1 MRQIAG
7 RMFAFVLVTG
17 FAVACSSAGSG
28 GSPGAG
34 GTPGAGSP
42 SGTQNGEAKFQTVNV
57 GAVTDITALPLFAA
71 SQQGYFASNG
81 LDVKFRTFS
90 SGSDMNKAL
99 AAGTVQFATASA
111 TSIPSSRSAGLLT
124 TMIAGTV
131 NDATQ
136 NEYDASLGIIGRAA
150 SGVKANDP
158 ASLKGKKVAILAG
171 STTDFYF
178 TSWLKQNGLTAADVK
193 TVSISVPDM
202 PVSLKQGNVDA
213 VVSWEP
219 YVSQEIRE
227 MGSEGVVV
235 SRGAPGNVAFIIG
248 MGATD
253 KTVKEDVGVLT
264 KITAAVAQADQ
275 WVRKNPEKAAT
286 VATSYIKGLDP
297 ADALAAIKQVHFDP
311 RLSGCTQHALEESA
325 QTMQS
330 LGKIATAPSVSEI
343 THPEFIQQVEKD
355 HPEWFSDLPPLPG
368 GCVAGGESASS

>member
-1 MRQIAG
+1 VKHIAG
-7 RMFAFVLVTG
+7 RALTLVLVAG
-17 FAVACSSAGSG
+17 VAVACSSGGSSDSGDNAG
-28 GSPGAG
+28 GSPGA
-34 GTPGAGSP
+34 TQGSD
-42 SGTQNGEAKFQTVNV
+42 TQFKTVDV

-111 TSIPSSRSAGLLT
+111 TSIPSSRAAGLLT

-136 NEYDASLGIIGRAA
+136 NEYDASLGIVGRAA

-158 ASLKGKKVAILAG
+158 QSLKGKKVAILAG

-178 TSWLKQNGLTAADVK
+178 TSWLKQNGLTADDVK

-227 MGSEGVVV
+227 MGSDGVVV

-253 KTVKEDVGVLT
+253 KTVKEDADVLT

-275 WVRKNPEKAAT
+275 WVRQNPEKAAT

-311 RLSGCTQHALEESA
+311 RLSVCTQHALEESA
-325 QTMQS
+325 QTMQA
-330 LGKIATAPSVSEI
+330 LGKIKTAPSVSEI
-343 THPEFIQQVEKD
+343 AHPEFIEQAEKD
-355 HPEWFSDLPPLPG
+355 HPEWFSDLPALPDN
-368 GCVAGGESASS
+368 CAASSTPASS